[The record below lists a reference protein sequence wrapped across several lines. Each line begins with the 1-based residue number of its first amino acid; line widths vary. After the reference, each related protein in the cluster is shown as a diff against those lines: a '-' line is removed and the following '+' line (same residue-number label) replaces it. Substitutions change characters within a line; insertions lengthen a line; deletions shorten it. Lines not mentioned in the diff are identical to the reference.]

1 MTISGVCYSDIHYGG
16 VRLYQWGSPPVVSI
30 FLMSIVFSGPIRK
43 YLLQKL
49 SFPGVYKNL
58 CLPFDATL
66 LMIPSLHPVF
76 KTLDFPSSEGVLNT
90 LVSSVP
96 GLP

>member
-1 MTISGVCYSDIHYGG
+1 MGKPARSQY
-16 VRLYQWGSPPVVSI
+16 
-30 FLMSIVFSGPIRK
+30 FLDEIVFSGPIRK
-43 YLLQKL
+43 YLVQVL

-58 CLPFDATL
+58 CLPFNATL
-66 LMIPSLHPVF
+66 LMIPSLHHVF